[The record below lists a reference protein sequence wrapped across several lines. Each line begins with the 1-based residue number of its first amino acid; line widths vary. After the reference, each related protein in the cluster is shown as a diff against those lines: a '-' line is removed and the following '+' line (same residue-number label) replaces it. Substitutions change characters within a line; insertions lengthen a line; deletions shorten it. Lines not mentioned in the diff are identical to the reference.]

1 MILVTGAG
9 GQVGT
14 ELLARAAAH
23 GHDVKGLIR
32 ADLDISDAAAVKA
45 AEARIKPSLIVNAA
59 AYTAVDNAEEDQDAA
74 YAINRDGPANLAAA
88 AKTAGIPL
96 IHISTDYVFD
106 GNKDGAYLESDPV
119 APLGIY
125 GASKEAGER
134 AVRSALDAHVIM
146 RTSWVYAAHGANFV
160 KTMLRVGKDR
170 DQLRVVADQFGAP
183 TSAADIA
190 DAILTIATRISDGNR
205 NAWGTYHY
213 TAEGRTSWHGFAE
226 EIFAEAERVWGRR
239 PMVEAI
245 SVRDYPTPAKRPA
258 NSVLGADKILA
269 AFAVP
274 RRPWQNGLKDVLE
287 ALLAEVE

>member
-14 ELLARAAAH
+14 ELLARAAQH
-23 GHDVKGLIR
+23 GHDVAGLIR
-32 ADLDISDAAAVKA
+32 ADLDISDAAAVQA
-45 AEARIKPSLIVNAA
+45 AVAKIKPSLIVNAA
-59 AYTAVDNAEEDQDAA
+59 AYTAVDKAEEDRDAA
-74 YAINRDGPANLAAA
+74 YAINRDGPANLAVA
-88 AKTAGIPL
+88 AKAAGIPL

-106 GNKDGAYLESDPV
+106 GSKDGAYLESDPV
-119 APLGIY
+119 APLGVY
-125 GASKEAGER
+125 GASKEAGEQ
-134 AVRSALDAHVIM
+134 AVRAALAEHVIM
-146 RTSWVYAAHGANFV
+146 RTSWVYAAHGGNFV

-190 DAILTIATRISDGNR
+190 DAILTIATRIADGNR

-226 EIFAEAERVWGRR
+226 AIFARAEPVWGRR
-239 PMVEAI
+239 PEIEAI
-245 SVRDYPTPAKRPA
+245 PASDYPTPAKRPT
-258 NSVLGADKILA
+258 NSVLDASKILA

-274 RRPWQNGLKDVLE
+274 RRPWQDGLDEVLE
-287 ALLAEVE
+287 ILLAETE